1 MTRFAMRALLFLLVA
16 SLAGIALAE
25 ESETLTGTFVW
36 ERDDGEIS
44 GDLEARFTSTGD
56 NTWNVTF
63 HFDWEGEPRIWK
75 GTAKGSLKKGKL
87 EGEATMDKKDKP
99 ATFTF
104 TGKFKG
110 GTFKGTHAR
119 IRKEGE
125 PRATGRLTLGR

>member
-1 MTRFAMRALLFLLVA
+1 MTRFAMRALLLLLVA
-16 SLAGIALAE
+16 SLAGIAFAD

-56 NTWNVTF
+56 QTWKVTF

-75 GTAKGSLKKGKL
+75 GTAKGSLEKGKL
-87 EGEATMDKKDKP
+87 EGKAVMDKADDP

-104 TGKFKG
+104 QGKFKG

-125 PRATGRLTLGR
+125 PRATGTLTLGR